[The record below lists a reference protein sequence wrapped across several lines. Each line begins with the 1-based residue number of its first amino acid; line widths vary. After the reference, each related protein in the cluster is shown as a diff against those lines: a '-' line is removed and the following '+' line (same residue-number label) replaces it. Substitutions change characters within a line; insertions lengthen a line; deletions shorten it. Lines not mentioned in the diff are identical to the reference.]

1 MSLTINF
8 DILHSGAQTSTLV
21 ADDEFTEE
29 RTRSGTATCRT
40 EPGQDRGRARATY
53 AEPVRAIWEKH
64 DKQVHRT
71 DR

>member
-40 EPGQDRGRARATY
+40 GARPGSGPSTGD
-53 AEPVRAIWEKH
+53 VR
-64 DKQVHRT
+64 
-71 DR
+71 